1 MGYQMIGSML
11 IIASCGG
18 YGLLLAASY
27 RQRERELNRLL
38 TAIRFMENQLS
49 YQLTP
54 LPELC
59 RQAGKEAGG
68 KVGEVL
74 QNLARELRWQSA
86 PDVAGCMGAA
96 LGRTG
101 EIPRPLRS
109 LLVAL
114 GKNLGRFDLPGQLR
128 GLEGIREAALHQLEE
143 LRAGREPRLRSYRT
157 LGLCAGG
164 ALVILLL

>member
-1 MGYQMIGSML
+1 MGYQMIGSMFV
-11 IIASCGG
+11 IASCGG

-27 RQRERELNRLL
+27 RQRERELNRLM
-38 TAIRFMENQLS
+38 TAISFMENQLA

-86 PDVAGCMGAA
+86 PDVAGCMAAA
-96 LGRTG
+96 LDRSGDVPRALR
-101 EIPRPLRS
+101 RPLVS
-109 LLVAL
+109 L
-114 GKNLGRFDLPGQLR
+114 GKSLGRFDLPGQLR
-128 GLEGIREAALHQLEE
+128 GLEGAREGCCRQLEE